1 VELGHPNKRPRALTS
16 QPAAKNG
23 GGAGERLAAHDLA
36 VSLAGAT
43 VLRDVGIEL
52 PPHSITALVGANG
65 SGKTTLLRTLS
76 RIVKPAAGG
85 VVLDGRDIHRLP
97 TREVARRLALLPQG
111 AESPSGVTV
120 RALVELGR
128 QPHIG
133 RLGTLRRAD
142 RNAIGWALAATN
154 LTAFA
159 DRTVDSLSGGERQR
173 AWLALALA
181 QRTPLL
187 LLDEPTTYLDVRHQL
202 QVLALVR
209 RLNRE
214 HGLTVC
220 WVLHDLNAAA
230 AFSDRLVCLREGRVV
245 AQGAPSEL
253 LTPALIGD
261 VFGIEASVI
270 ADPRGGHPV
279 CLPHAPSRAVNGA
292 GPQERER
299 EHIGP
304 AATLA
309 P

>member
-1 VELGHPNKRPRALTS
+1 VELGDPNRGAAALAR
-16 QPAAKNG
+16 PAAAENG
-23 GGAGERLAAHDLA
+23 PGAGERLAAHDLA
-36 VSLAGAT
+36 VSLAGTA
-43 VLRDVGIEL
+43 VLRDVGIDL
-52 PPHSITALVGANG
+52 PPGSITGLVGANG
-65 SGKTTLLRTLS
+65 SGKTTLLRALT
-76 RIVKPAAGG
+76 RIVKPAAGC
-85 VVLDGRDIHRLP
+85 VALDGRDIHRLP

-142 RNAIGWALAATN
+142 RDAIGWALAATN

-202 QVLALVR
+202 EVLMLVR

-230 AFSDRLVCLREGRVV
+230 AFSDHIVCLREGTVI

-253 LTPALIGD
+253 LTPALIAKA
-261 VFGIEASVI
+261 FGIEASVI

-279 CLPHAPSRAVNGA
+279 CLPHAPVPAANGA
-292 GPQERER
+292 GPQARNR
-299 EHIGP
+299 EHNGA
-304 AATLA
+304 AATRV